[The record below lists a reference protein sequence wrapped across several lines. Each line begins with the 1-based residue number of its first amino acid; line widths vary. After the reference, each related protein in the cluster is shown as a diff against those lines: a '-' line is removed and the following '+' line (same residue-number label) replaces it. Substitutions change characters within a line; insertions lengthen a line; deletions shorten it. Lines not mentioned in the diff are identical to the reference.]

1 MRPWR
6 PHGRSGGHEA
16 SSGVELHEFASVKG
30 QSQEPDRRGFQSSQ
44 LSAGFSQGGGELSPT
59 RRSRPIRTD
68 VESRN
73 RVVQANLGLVYRVA
87 RQFLGRGLT
96 IDDLVGEGNL
106 GLIRAAQQYD
116 PSQGTRFSTYATYWI
131 REAIQSA
138 LANTAAT
145 IRLPM
150 NVSKLLGR
158 WERTEKVLYLR
169 RGYPPT
175 FEDVAN
181 AMGLDRPTPAA

>member
-1 MRPWR
+1 MNLLVE
-6 PHGRSGGHEA
+6 GQCKSQTDEG
-16 SSGVELHEFASVKG
+16 SSHRNNP
-30 QSQEPDRRGFQSSQ
+30 QDC
-44 LSAGFSQGGGELSPT
+44 QGGGELSPT

-73 RVVQANLGLVYRVA
+73 WVVQANLGLVYRVA
-87 RQFLGRGLT
+87 RQFLRRGLT

-131 REAIQSA
+131 RDAIQSA

-158 WERTEKVLYLR
+158 WGARRRSCICAGVILRPSRTLR
-169 RGYPPT
+169 TRWVSIGPP
-175 FEDVAN
+175 
-181 AMGLDRPTPAA
+181 GG